1 MPAELTDLLRLFA
14 VPILGWAAY
23 RDVLTRRVPGRTW
36 LPLIA
41 LGAVLVLWDGWR
53 IATAEFPPLPP
64 MVFGIHVVISVGV
77 VVPLAYLLWRIG
89 GFGGADAK
97 ALMTLAIL
105 FPSYPVYAIPTA
117 GTDLLLPL
125 QHTPLGAFS
134 LTILTNTVLLAGAYP
149 VFLAIRNLA
158 TGDHARVM
166 AVGQRSPSAS
176 FECRHGRLLET
187 SEGFTR
193 GGLDLDA
200 LRMYLRWR
208 DLTLD
213 ELRADP
219 GRFRDPASVP
229 PPGDRRDPG
238 DGALAPAGGDPAAT
252 DGGRAETTTTDESP
266 DPALPSDVDPDDEW
280 GAEAFL
286 TDVGWG
292 AWGTEPEDLRAGLE
306 VLSTREAVWY
316 SPGIPFLVP
325 TFLGLVLGLTYGDL
339 LFGVLAALG
348 LV

>member
-1 MPAELTDLLRLFA
+1 MPAELSDLLRLLA
-14 VPILGWAAY
+14 VPVLGWAAY
-23 RDVLTRRVPGRTW
+23 RDVLTRRVPSRTR
-36 LPLIA
+36 LPLLA
-41 LGAVLVLWDGWR
+41 LGTILLLWDGWR
-53 IATAEFPPLPP
+53 IATAEFPRLPP
-64 MVFGIHVVISVGV
+64 TVFGVHVAVSVGL
-77 VVPLAYLLWRIG
+77 VVPLAYLLWRLG

-105 FPSYPVYAIPTA
+105 FPSYPIYAIPTA

-125 QHTPLGAFS
+125 AHTPLGAFS

-149 VFLAIRNLA
+149 VFLAVRNLL
-158 TGDHARVM
+158 TGDHARIM
-166 AVGQRSPSAS
+166 AVGQRASSPS
-176 FECRHGRLLET
+176 FKHRHGRLLET
-187 SEGFTR
+187 PEGFTR

-208 DLTLD
+208 DTTLE

-219 GRFRDPASVP
+219 DRFRDPASVP
-229 PPGDRRDPG
+229 APDERHDPG
-238 DGALAPAGGDPAAT
+238 DGALGPAEEGQAAT
-252 DGGRAETTTTDESP
+252 DGGQPEALVEETTGVEQ
-266 DPALPSDVDPDDEW
+266 PADVDPDDEW

-286 TDVGWG
+286 ADVGWG

-306 VLSTREAVWY
+306 VLATREAVWY

-325 TFLGLVLGLTYGDL
+325 TFLGLVLALTYGDL

-348 LV
+348 LA